1 MEMVTSSV
9 SEIYRNYTK
18 SQNIGYI
25 DTSDISD
32 SSHDNV
38 TKKLNSVISNIMEN
52 VSSNDAEGISIRN
65 TARLFSYIINGIDP
79 DEDEPEFENINDA
92 ACLWI

>member
-1 MEMVTSSV
+1 MEMVASSV

-92 ACLWI
+92 ACL